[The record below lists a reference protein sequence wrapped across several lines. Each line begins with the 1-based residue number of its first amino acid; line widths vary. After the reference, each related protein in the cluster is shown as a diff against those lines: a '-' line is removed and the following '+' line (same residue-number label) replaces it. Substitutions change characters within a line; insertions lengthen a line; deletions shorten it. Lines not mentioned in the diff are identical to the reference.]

1 MKPKELAA
9 SSATAATP
17 TAPLVPAMA
26 NEPQDPQAMLV
37 RLQQHL
43 LGDLD
48 ACVRWYYAQ
57 MPTTYLQVTSRR
69 EQALHLEMVL
79 MMRRAAESRLSVV
92 DDAATGK
99 LLVFGRPGLHSL
111 GDVMTLI
118 ETRGAQTKGF
128 SEKLIHRVELHT
140 ALDRSLFL
148 YAFCYGIDEAPEGV
162 DQAAHRQTILDA
174 CTDGAAPGA
183 ATAEAARYLDAVEP
197 AYLARSRPERVVR
210 HLRAWSR
217 LAGDEDVAV
226 ACEAVPAQ
234 GEAPAETRLLIASG
248 SLTPWPLLEHA
259 ARVIQRHGLALS
271 RGYLDVAPARREGGP
286 RTLIASFYVTGRTAE
301 GSVRALTATD
311 LDAVAA
317 DLGRAH
323 RPYADVLAAKY
334 LDGTYQLDQLELLRA
349 CVGAAAA
356 LIAPDFPYLDVAETG
371 NEVVAA
377 QPELCREICA
387 LISARFQPGA
397 TVDPA
402 SWQPRHDAALARAHA
417 LEPRS
422 HAAVAEAVLAVA
434 GAITLT
440 NAWRP
445 QRLGLAFALD
455 PAVLPAA
462 RFPHRPYGLFWMYGP
477 HARGFHV
484 RFRASARGGLRV
496 LIPRNAA
503 QYERARDGMLKEVYD
518 LAWAQ
523 QLKNKDIPEGGSK
536 CIALVEPGGSPD
548 AAVRQVA
555 DSLLDLIVPPA
566 TVPEV
571 IGAYGAER
579 KAALLFLGPDENMTP
594 ERISWVA
601 ARARDRGLPHHQTLM
616 SSKPGSGINHKEFGV
631 TSEGI
636 FHWIAQVLPIVGIT
650 DGKPYTVKITGGPDG
665 DVGGNLLKV
674 LAREHRGRAKIVAV
688 GDGTGSAHDPD
699 GLDWNELLRL
709 VEEAQGIAKFSP
721 AKLSGPQAR
730 VVPAI
735 DKASENI
742 RNRLHN
748 TVQADLFVP
757 CGGRPYTINDDNWKD
772 FLRPDGK
779 PSARAMVEGAN
790 IFLTPSARTHL
801 EDAGLVVIKDSSA
814 NKGGVI
820 CSSYEVLAGLV
831 LSDAEFLAHKPRY
844 VAEVLAI
851 IGQRA
856 IDEARALVSA
866 WTRRGRQVRLSELSQ
881 QISEEINRVSGLLD
895 TEISAHLDDPA
906 MAATWKM
913 HLHGHCPPLLVEL
926 HADRLARDIPRDH
939 QVAILAKRLASRMVY
954 REGLTWCRTYLTASR
969 LWETVATYL
978 AAERQM
984 DELARQLSKL
994 KLPGLDLPAGDNLV
1008 SVIAAG
1014 AQRELVRRRLGQA

>member
-1 MKPKELAA
+1 M
-9 SSATAATP
+9 TP
-17 TAPLVPAMA
+17 VPPMA

-57 MPTTYLQVTSRR
+57 MPATYLQVTSRR

-99 LLVFGRPGLHSL
+99 LVVFGRPGLHSL

-118 ETRGAQTKGF
+118 ETRGGQTKGF

-140 ALDRSLFL
+140 SLDRSLFL
-148 YAFCYGIDEAPEGV
+148 YAFCYGVDEAPEGI
-162 DQAAHRQTILDA
+162 DQAKHRQIILDA
-174 CTDGAAPGA
+174 CLESDQAGAAPLAG
-183 ATAEAARYLDAVEP
+183 EAARFLDAVDP
-197 AYLARSRPERVVR
+197 GYLARSRPERVVR
-210 HLRAWSR
+210 HLRAWAK
-217 LAGDEDVAV
+217 LDHAEDIHVA
-226 ACEAVPAQ
+226 AEAVPAN
-234 GEAPAETRLLIASG
+234 GDVPAETRLLIASG

-259 ARVIQRHGLALS
+259 ARVIERHGLALS
-271 RGYLDVAPARREGGP
+271 RGYLDVAPARHDGGT
-286 RTLIASFYVTGRTAE
+286 RTLIASFYVNGRSTDGA
-301 GSVRALTATD
+301 VRALIPAD
-311 LDAVAA
+311 LDAVVA
-317 DLGRAH
+317 DLARAH
-323 RPYADVLAAKY
+323 RPYADALAAKY

-356 LIAPDFPYLDVAETG
+356 MIAADYPYLDVAETG

-377 QPELCREICA
+377 QPELCKEVCA
-387 LISARFQPGA
+387 LIAARFQPGSNA
-397 TVDPA
+397 APA
-402 SWQPRHDAALARAHA
+402 AWQPRYDAALARAHA

-422 HAAVAEAVLAVA
+422 HAAVLEAVLAVA
-434 GAITLT
+434 SAITLT

-445 QRLGLAFALD
+445 QRLGLSFALD
-455 PAVLPAA
+455 PAVLPVA
-462 RFPHRPYGLFWMYGP
+462 RFPHKPYGLFWLFGP

-518 LAWAQ
+518 LGWAQ

-536 CIALVEPGGSPD
+536 CIALVEPGANPD

-555 DSLLDLIVPPA
+555 DGLLDLIVPPE
-566 TVPEV
+566 TVPDV
-571 IGAYGAER
+571 VGAYGAPR

-601 ARARDRGLPHHQTLM
+601 ARAAYRGLPHPQTLM

-631 TSEGI
+631 TSEGV

-650 DGKPYTVKITGGPDG
+650 EGKPYTVKITGGPDG

-674 LAREHRGRAKIVAV
+674 LAREHRKRAKVVAV
-688 GDGTGSAHDPD
+688 SDGTGCAQDPN
-699 GLDWNELLRL
+699 GLDWDELLRL
-709 VEEAQGIAKFSP
+709 VAEAAGIAKFSP

-730 VVPAI
+730 VIPAI
-735 DKASENI
+735 DKASETI

-748 TVQADLFVP
+748 TVSSDLFVP

-779 PSARAMVEGAN
+779 PSALAMVEGAN
-790 IFLTPSARTHL
+790 IFLTPAARTHL

-831 LSDAEFLAHKPRY
+831 LTDAEFIAHKQRY
-844 VAEVLAI
+844 VAEVLGI
-851 IGQRA
+851 IGARA
-856 IDEARALVSA
+856 TDEARALITA
-866 WTRRGRQVRLSELSQ
+866 WTRRAHQVRLSELSQ

-895 TEISAHLDDPA
+895 AEISAHLDDPA
-906 MAATWKM
+906 MAATWRM
-913 HLHGHCPPLLVEL
+913 HLHKHCPALLVDL
-926 HADRLARDIPRDH
+926 HADRLEKDIPRDH
-939 QVAILAKRLASRMVY
+939 QVAILSKRLASRMVY

-969 LWETVATYL
+969 LWETVKTYL
-978 AAERQM
+978 QAEVQM
-984 DELARQLSKL
+984 DEVAKYL
-994 KLPGLDLPAGDNLV
+994 KKRNDLPGGSDLV
-1008 SVIAAG
+1008 EVIAAG
-1014 AQRELVRRRLGQA
+1014 AQRELVRRHLGQEG